1 MSTEAAAYT
10 VLALVLSVAVAW
22 CHGWWARGR
31 YDTARRNAVFAERAA
46 RPRGPHAAA
55 IADEIA
61 LARQALAEP
70 CCLRWRDTFGAE
82 HDTDPDRCTRKDQT
96 T

>member
-10 VLALVLSVAVAW
+10 VLALVLGVSAAW

-31 YDTARRNAVFAERAA
+31 AHTARRAAVLAERAA
-46 RPRGPHAAA
+46 RPPGPHTAA

-61 LARQALAEP
+61 LGLHALAHS
-70 CCLRWRDTFGAE
+70 CCLPAALTAGAE
-82 HDTDPDRCTRKDQT
+82 HDPDRCTRKDQT

>member
-1 MSTEAAAYT
+1 MSTTAAAFT
-10 VLALVLSVAVAW
+10 VLAIVLGGPAIW
-22 CHGWWARGR
+22 CHGYRTRGR
-31 YDTARRNAVFAERAA
+31 VDTARRAAVLAERAA
-46 RPRGPHAAA
+46 RPPGPHAAA